1 MILHFQEDP
10 EASLQS
16 VAQTDSA
23 DEDWD
28 PLSIKTEVEEWVLI
42 HHKFLFCPKTSSM

>member
-28 PLSIKTEVEEWVLI
+28 PLSIKTEVEE
-42 HHKFLFCPKTSSM
+42 

>member
-16 VAQTDSA
+16 EAQTDSA
-23 DEDWD
+23 DEGWD
-28 PLSIKTEVEEWVLI
+28 PLSIKTEVDE
-42 HHKFLFCPKTSSM
+42 

>member
-1 MILHFQEDP
+1 MITHFQDDT

-16 VAQTDSA
+16 IAQTNS

-28 PLSIKTEVEEWVLI
+28 PLSIKIEVKE
-42 HHKFLFCPKTSSM
+42 